1 MLSGPIYRLLIFV
14 ATPVSYFR
22 SLYSLFGALYS
33 LPGALSSLFG
43 ALYSLSGLCI
53 LSWGFVKYPDVSPPQ
68 STPPNFV
75 PAQGPCRRGKGRLSR
90 ICARLID
97 KEHFCNHYRWL

>member
-53 LSWGFVKYPDVSPPQ
+53 LFWSFVKYPDVSPHQ
-68 STPPNFV
+68 SGERHQQDSTN
-75 PAQGPCRRGKGRLSR
+75 
-90 ICARLID
+90 ITNMYI
-97 KEHFCNHYRWL
+97 YTYIYTYI